1 MAKQR
6 LRRSLKWLIRIIGV
20 IGCVVAG
27 ALIFQ
32 VAFLPKIVERAVAQ
46 KLAALGVPDVAVE
59 VRNVSWSTTEL
70 ANLILGKDEALRIDS
85 LSVSYDASTIRQA
98 RLRNIEVTGAE
109 IRLKFRDG
117 ALDLGSLA
125 SLRLPDGISEDPE
138 LPFSQATLRSCS
150 VLLDLAG
157 SQLRIPFSASII
169 NAGAGQCMVRGEAY
183 LAGAP
188 LALAGTL
195 NTSTFDAN
203 LTVKGDDLALGTL
216 VPMLPR
222 QVPAVP
228 TLARGRVSFHA
239 ALARSAGQSEG
250 SMTVSA
256 NDVSLAAR
264 LGGRQ
269 LIVDGLSLQMSSAI
283 DKGRRLSSLDVTL
296 LVKQAVLDGKTVTDI
311 AIQARK
317 EAGHLCVE
325 AKAAGEYWK
334 LTKLTSDV
342 TELFGLVGD
351 KESRLEAAASFA
363 VQCELPAPLA
373 STLTTMG
380 VPVEKTGGITLEGR
394 TAARLTRRASGWEWS
409 AQLPALRV
417 SLPPGDLSYSPLSM
431 TLRDVSADLRFTI
444 ESATDEAGAPSLR
457 TTFALEAGGDEPA
470 VTASLGGADAA
481 ELALGKLAVSGSAVL
496 APASGPVVES
506 KLEFSDGSLEW
517 PARGLALE
525 GLAGNIPM
533 WPAGSDGERGEFT
546 VGTVC
551 LGKQKLPPVSGKA
564 RLTGTKGDF
573 AATWRPFRGVTL
585 RADGWADPGGEV
597 PKGRLS
603 VEVPEF
609 QIEDGDQLNRLLA
622 DKLGLSVTGGFAADA
637 ELCFAGDR
645 VEPLVGFRIEGA
657 KLASQKYDATLDGIK
672 ADVTITSVDPIS
684 TPGAQHIEVKS
695 ANLGKL
701 AVKDGLIAFR
711 IEGPESLFIERTEWG
726 WAGGRLYTHALRI
739 NPRAPKYALTVFAER
754 LGLAEILALVPE
766 GRATGDGSLYG
777 RLAVAI
783 SWPKIDFG
791 NGFLYATP
799 GKGWIKVKDAEVVGD
814 LLEQNDPRWAQD
826 PARAQIKDR
835 IVDALTDFE
844 YSVLKTDY
852 IREGDGVLA
861 RIHLQG
867 KGRRGEK
874 PQEIGGLTINLR
886 GFDKVLNETI
896 LMKDI
901 GGRLLKKATQGR

>member
-6 LRRSLKWLIRIIGV
+6 LRRSLRWLIRIIAV

-85 LSVSYDASTIRQA
+85 LSVSYDASTIRQG
-98 RLRNIEVTGAE
+98 RLRNIQVTGAK

-125 SLRLPDGISEDPE
+125 SLKPFDDPSDDPE
-138 LPFSQATLRSCS
+138 LPFSQVTLRSCS

-169 NAGAGQCMVRGEAY
+169 NAGAGQCKMQGEVY

-188 LALAGTL
+188 ITFEGTL
-195 NTSTFDAN
+195 NPSTFDAN
-203 LTVKGDDLALGTL
+203 LTVKGENLALGAL
-216 VPMLPR
+216 IAMQPKQVFA
-222 QVPAVP
+222 VPALAQGQV
-228 TLARGRVSFHA
+228 TLNVGFVRSKGQNE
-239 ALARSAGQSEG
+239 ALL
-250 SMTVSA
+250 TVFA
-256 NDVSLAAR
+256 HGVSLAAR
-264 LGGRQ
+264 LGEHR
-269 LIVDGLSLQMSSAI
+269 LMVDGLFLQIGSAI
-283 DKGRRLSSLDVTL
+283 DKGCRLGSLNLTL
-296 LVKQAVLDGKTVTDI
+296 LVKQAILDGETVTDVTI
-311 AIQARK
+311 HARK
-317 EAGHLCVE
+317 QAGRLYVE

-334 LTKLTSDV
+334 LTELTGEV

-351 KESRLEAAASFA
+351 EESRLEAGARFA

-373 STLTTMG
+373 STLPTMG
-380 VPVEKTGGITLEGR
+380 VHVEKTEITLEGR
-394 TAARLTRRASGWEWS
+394 AVARLARSASGWEWS

-533 WPAGSDGERGEFT
+533 WPAGSDGERGEFA
-546 VGTVC
+546 VGAVY